1 MAQALKSVAVFCGSA
16 MGNNPLYRDR
26 AAGLG
31 HLLAREGVR
40 LVYGGSFSGLMGV
53 IADSVL
59 QNGGEA
65 VGVIPQHMVERN
77 VHHQGLS
84 ELHVVD
90 SMHTRKALM
99 ADLAD
104 GFIAMPGGFGTLD
117 EFCEIVT
124 WAQLGLHKKPL
135 ALLNPGG
142 FWDGFIRFY
151 EHATKE
157 GYIAASQSGAILHD
171 EDPESLLRK
180 MKHWEGMPPKEAAKL
195 G

>member
-1 MAQALKSVAVFCGSA
+1 MVQALKSVTVFCGSA
-16 MGNNPLYRDR
+16 LGNNSLYRDK
-26 AAGLG
+26 AAELG
-31 HLLAREGVR
+31 QLLAKEGVR

-65 VGVIPQHMVERN
+65 VGVIPRHMVERN
-77 VHHQGLS
+77 VHHKGLT

-124 WAQLGLHKKPL
+124 WAQLGLHKKPM
-135 ALLNPGG
+135 ALLNPGS

-151 EHATKE
+151 EHATEE
-157 GYIAASQSGAILHD
+157 GYIAANQSCAILHD
-171 EDPESLLRK
+171 ESPAPLLEK
-180 MKHWEGMPPKEAAKL
+180 MKSWQGMPQKEAAKL